1 MTLTLMTMMTII
13 MILKVSF
20 DQILDDK
27 DNDDQEKDYE

>member
-1 MTLTLMTMMTII
+1 MTMMTII